1 MKLPPDNFAEK
12 TSAARGSIEM
22 ATISKPAG
30 RMSELTRNYDV
41 GYQNHRVVECSQCRH
56 LLGKRGIGSNTFENN
71 RHHRDLEVANDDFL
85 YLNRD
90 ISFNA
95 CVGQDKVPRSLQ
107 RLMILLMCT
116 KNDGT

>member
-41 GYQNHRVVECSQCRH
+41 GYQNHRVVE
-56 LLGKRGIGSNTFENN
+56 F
-71 RHHRDLEVANDDFL
+71 
-85 YLNRD
+85 
-90 ISFNA
+90 
-95 CVGQDKVPRSLQ
+95 
-107 RLMILLMCT
+107 
-116 KNDGT
+116 